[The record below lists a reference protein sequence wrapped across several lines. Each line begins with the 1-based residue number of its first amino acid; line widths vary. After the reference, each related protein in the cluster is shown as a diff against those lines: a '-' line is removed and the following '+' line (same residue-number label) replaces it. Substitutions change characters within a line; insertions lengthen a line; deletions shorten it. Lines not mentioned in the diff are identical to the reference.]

1 MANWCSTHITL
12 NCNNEDDAKFV
23 FKNIENW
30 ISYTNVKNSWGN
42 NWLGNVLVNSGLYTT
57 KDLNAPNIPR
67 CRGEIAYLDISV
79 DQVIIETETAWTPM
93 LQMWREICDN
103 LFPEK
108 VNEIIYMAEEPG
120 CELYF
125 TNDPAED
132 DNWVLD
138 TLENTLYGL
147 SESQLREALLE
158 YLPKEVREWHDHDEI
173 HELAELCRKMLTD
186 EDDYLSIHK
195 FEFVPIS
202 ELC

>member
-1 MANWCSTHITL
+1 
-12 NCNNEDDAKFV
+12 
-23 FKNIENW
+23 
-30 ISYTNVKNSWGN
+30 
-42 NWLGNVLVNSGLYTT
+42 
-57 KDLNAPNIPR
+57 
-67 CRGEIAYLDISV
+67 
-79 DQVIIETETAWTPM
+79 
-93 LQMWREICDN
+93 
-103 LFPEK
+103 
-108 VNEIIYMAEEPG
+108 MAEEPG

-132 DNWVLD
+132 DNWILD
-138 TLENTLYGL
+138 TLENTLYDL

>member
-57 KDLNAPNIPR
+57 KDLNTPNIPR